1 MNACLNI
8 RTLAIDREEP
18 FGGGGEYL
26 AKRGKYNLEGLRPAG
41 LRVSYVGNRLC
52 AAGEIVIGR
61 HL

>member
-1 MNACLNI
+1 
-8 RTLAIDREEP
+8 
-18 FGGGGEYL
+18 
-26 AKRGKYNLEGLRPAG
+26 LEGLRPAG